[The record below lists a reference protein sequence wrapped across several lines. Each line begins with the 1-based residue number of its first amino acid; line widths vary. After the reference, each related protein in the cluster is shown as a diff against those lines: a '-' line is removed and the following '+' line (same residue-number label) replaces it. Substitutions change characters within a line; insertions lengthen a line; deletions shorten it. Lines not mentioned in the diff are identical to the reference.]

1 MKIRTHLIKGLAD
14 TLTPVSIYMKVR
26 DSFGESIMLESSDY
40 RGSENSL
47 SFICAEPLATFKTE
61 NDKVTVQNFITV
73 EHEQHTVSEGHPLSA
88 LERFTQSFSIEGPDE
103 ARRYS
108 GFFGFLS
115 FDSIHYFDNV
125 RWSDRESKPVGIPD
139 IQYSF
144 YRFVV
149 VINHFNDEL
158 FLMEHCP
165 AGESSQ
171 MDRLQTLVSSRN
183 FPEHHFQS
191 DNEEESNL
199 SDQGFMD
206 LVKTGKYH
214 CKRGDVFQIVFSRQY
229 NQSFTGDEFKVYRA
243 LRHVNPSP
251 YLFYFDYGTFRIFGS
266 SPESQLVIRNGQA
279 EIHPIAGTVKRTGN
293 DQEDLGLAKSLA
305 ADPKENAE
313 HTMLVD
319 LARNDLGRRTS
330 DVKVIQL
337 KDIQFFSHVIHLVSK
352 VQGTLSKNSS
362 PLRILADTF
371 PAGTLSGAPK
381 HKAVSLIREY
391 ENQARGLYGG
401 AIGYIGMDGS
411 INHAIMIRS
420 FVSKDQVLYYQAGA
434 GIVMD
439 SRPENELQE
448 VNNKLGALKKAIQ
461 LANQK

>member
-1 MKIRTHLIKGLAD
+1 MKA
-14 TLTPVSIYMKVR
+14 R
-26 DSFGESIMLESSDY
+26 DSFGESVLLESSDY
-40 RGSENSL
+40 RGNENSL
-47 SFICAEPLATFKTE
+47 SFICAEPLATFR
-61 NDKVTVQNFITV
+61 VQNGAISIREFVGTSQKEIPA
-73 EHEQHTVSEGHPLSA
+73 SETDPLMA
-88 LERFTQSFSIEGPDE
+88 LETFTRSFSIDGPDE
-103 ARRYS
+103 VRPFS

-115 FDSIHYFDNV
+115 FDSIPYFDNV
-125 RWSDRESKPVGIPD
+125 RWSARDARPGAIPE

-144 YRFVV
+144 YRFMV
-149 VINHFNDEL
+149 VINHFNDEMVL
-158 FLMEHCP
+158 IEHCP
-165 AGESSQ
+165 AGEASQ
-171 MDRLQTLVSSRN
+171 LERLQTLVLSRN
-183 FPEHHFQS
+183 FPEHQFHS
-191 DNEEESNL
+191 DNQEESNL

-229 NQSFTGDEFKVYRA
+229 SQSFSGDEFKVYRA

-251 YLFYFDYGTFRIFGS
+251 YLFYFDFGTFRVFGS
-266 SPESQLVIRNGQA
+266 SPESQLVVRNNHA
-279 EIHPIAGTVKRTGN
+279 EINPIAGTVKRTGN
-293 DQEDLGLAKSLA
+293 DQEDLALANSLA

-319 LARNDLGRRTS
+319 LARNDLGRHTS
-330 DVKVIQL
+330 GVTVVQL

-352 VQGTLSKNSS
+352 VRGKLQPDSS

-381 HKAVSLIREY
+381 HKAVGLIREY

-401 AIGYIGMDGS
+401 AIGYIGIDGS

-420 FVSKDQVLYYQAGA
+420 FVSKNQVLYYQAGA

-448 VNNKLGALKKAIQ
+448 VNNKLSALKKAIQ
-461 LANQK
+461 LANEK